1 MNLKEW
7 CKNNYNKVI
16 FISLCIFS
24 SIVYMQF
31 IMGHYATDTYNI
43 AYVGY
48 DTYMKN
54 WYLTD
59 GRIFSAMFLFIM
71 KIFNLSVESANT
83 ISLLF
88 AIVITNISVMKIFNW
103 TEKYVQIKNIK
114 EKIILLIICYVIF
127 WNFTYI
133 ENMYFLESSIMALSV
148 LFYTMSAISLV
159 EKNKYSFLK
168 ALMFAILGIISYQ
181 GTIGFLFIL
190 TALLTF
196 IKNPKNYKANIVDI
210 VKSGLI
216 AGMAVIVDFAIVAI
230 VENLIGT
237 KQTRLSDFTRI
248 FLNIKIIL
256 RNTKDVLTETC
267 NLYPENLFIIWII
280 ALLAIL
286 FVYEIKNKDELIKE
300 KVSVILKYILLV
312 ILAIFSSSVI
322 YIISMSGFWAGRLR
336 FAIGS
341 LIGILFLYIATQTRL
356 FFRKEAKEKTFVS
369 DVTIVLLVIYFLT
382 VVVFNVFFMYEHRQV
397 NKLEKQESER
407 ILEYISKYEEETKN
421 EVKKVQ
427 VITIEC
433 EEEKSYYSQVAAHNV
448 LTYNG
453 LSANWSAVGCLNFF
467 SQKELIEEKGE
478 ISQEIL
484 YEVMDNVEDEVC
496 IGDTVYMKCYMY

>member
-1 MNLKEW
+1 M
-7 CKNNYNKVI
+7 
-16 FISLCIFS
+16 LC
-24 SIVYMQF
+24 
-31 IMGHYATDTYNI
+31 D
-43 AYVGY
+43 
-48 DTYMKN
+48 
-54 WYLTD
+54 
-59 GRIFSAMFLFIM
+59 
-71 KIFNLSVESANT
+71 
-83 ISLLF
+83 
-88 AIVITNISVMKIFNW
+88 
-103 TEKYVQIKNIK
+103 
-114 EKIILLIICYVIF
+114 F

-133 ENMYFLESSIMALSV
+133 ENMCFLESSIMALSV

-382 VVVFNVFFMYEHRQV
+382 VVVFNVFLCMNIDR
-397 NKLEKQESER
+397 
-407 ILEYISKYEEETKN
+407 
-421 EVKKVQ
+421 
-427 VITIEC
+427 
-433 EEEKSYYSQVAAHNV
+433 
-448 LTYNG
+448 
-453 LSANWSAVGCLNFF
+453 
-467 SQKELIEEKGE
+467 
-478 ISQEIL
+478 
-484 YEVMDNVEDEVC
+484 
-496 IGDTVYMKCYMY
+496 

>member
-1 MNLKEW
+1 MNLKKW
-7 CKNNYNKVI
+7 CKNNYNKVL
-16 FISLCIFS
+16 FISLCVFS
-24 SIVYMQF
+24 SIVYIQF
-31 IMGHYATDTYNI
+31 IIGHYATDTYNI

-71 KIFNLSVESANT
+71 KLFNLSVESAST

-230 VENLIGT
+230 VDNLIGT

-248 FLNIKIIL
+248 FINI
-256 RNTKDVLTETC
+256 KDVLTETC

-286 FVYEIKNKDELIKE
+286 FVYEIKNKDGLIKE
-300 KVSVILKYILLV
+300 KISVILKYILLV

-433 EEEKSYYSQVAAHNV
+433 EEEKAYYSQVAAHNV

-467 SQKELIEEKGE
+467 SQKELIEEKGK

-496 IGDTVYMKCYMY
+496 IGDTIYMKCYMY

>member
-1 MNLKEW
+1 MSLKKW
-7 CKNNYNKVI
+7 CKNNYNKVL
-16 FISLCIFS
+16 FVSLCVFS
-24 SIVYMQF
+24 SIVYIQF
-31 IMGHYATDTYNI
+31 IIGHYATDTYNI

-59 GRIFSAMFLFIM
+59 GRIFSAIFLFIM

-286 FVYEIKNKDELIKE
+286 FVYEIKNKDEIIKE
-300 KVSVILKYILLV
+300 KISVILKYIL
-312 ILAIFSSSVI
+312 
-322 YIISMSGFWAGRLR
+322 
-336 FAIGS
+336 
-341 LIGILFLYIATQTRL
+341 FL
-356 FFRKEAKEKTFVS
+356 
-369 DVTIVLLVIYFLT
+369 
-382 VVVFNVFFMYEHRQV
+382 
-397 NKLEKQESER
+397 
-407 ILEYISKYEEETKN
+407 
-421 EVKKVQ
+421 
-427 VITIEC
+427 
-433 EEEKSYYSQVAAHNV
+433 
-448 LTYNG
+448 
-453 LSANWSAVGCLNFF
+453 
-467 SQKELIEEKGE
+467 
-478 ISQEIL
+478 
-484 YEVMDNVEDEVC
+484 
-496 IGDTVYMKCYMY
+496 